1 MIALLSSLLSEL
13 RNNRLSEN
21 TKIFLV
27 YLFSGGFILVNTYL
41 IYKEMYWA
49 IAIPILI
56 ITLFYF
62 IFSFDKVLLLIIFIT
77 PFSVK
82 LKDAGL
88 NVGVSLPAEPL
99 MLAVLLIF
107 LLKIMFD
114 YQYDRKILRHVVAI
128 AILLNLLWIFI
139 TSVTSQIPVVSFKFF
154 VARLWFVIP
163 MFFVLLLYL
172 KNYENI
178 RRIWWYYA
186 TAFVLVIFY
195 TITNHYLHG
204 FAPKSNTWVM
214 DPFFNDHT
222 AYGAAL
228 CMFIPLFGG
237 FVFNRAYKLQ
247 TRAMALIFFLIMVL
261 ALILSFSRA
270 AWVSLAVALPFMVV
284 LYFKIRFRYILLS
297 VILFFGLIYVLR
309 FEILNYLAK
318 NEQDSSAHFIEH
330 VRSITNITTDA
341 SNLERV
347 NRWQS
352 AFRMFDQRPVFGYG
366 PGTYQFL
373 YAPYQRARDRTIITT
388 NFGDVGNAHS
398 EYIGPLAESGLLG
411 MLTFVFVAVSA
422 IATGVRVYRRTT
434 EREIKIFVLGL
445 TTGLIT
451 YLAHGLLNNFLD
463 TDKLSVPFWGFVA
476 TLVALDLFH
485 VQQNKKKEIAAGNSI
500 TTENSANSNT
510 SA

>member
-1 MIALLSSLLSEL
+1 MIALLSNMFSEL
-13 RNNRLSEN
+13 RNNRLSER
-21 TKIFLV
+21 TKIILV
-27 YLFSGGFILVNTYL
+27 YLFSGGFLLVNTYL

-49 IAIPILI
+49 IAIPILL
-56 ITLFYF
+56 ITLLYF

-77 PFSVK
+77 PLSVK

-88 NVGVSLPAEPL
+88 NVGISLPAEPL
-99 MLAVLLIF
+99 MVAVLIIF

-114 YQYDRKILRHVVAI
+114 YQYDRKILRHIVAV

-139 TSVTSQIPVVSFKFF
+139 TSITSQLPVVSFKFF

-163 MFFVLLLYL
+163 MFFVLILYL
-172 KNYENI
+172 KNYNNI
-178 RRIWWYYA
+178 RKIWWYYA
-186 TAFVLVIFY
+186 AAFVIVIFY

-214 DPFFNDHT
+214 DPFYNDHT

-237 FVFNRAYKLQ
+237 FVFNREYKYQ
-247 TRAMALIFFLIMVL
+247 TRAMALIIFLIMVI
-261 ALILSFSRA
+261 ALYLSFSRA
-270 AWVSLAVALPFMVV
+270 AWVSLIVALPFMIV
-284 LYFKIRFRYILLS
+284 LYLKIRFRYVFLS
-297 VILFFGLIYVLR
+297 LIVFIALIYTLR
-309 FEILNYLAK
+309 FEILNFLAR
-318 NEQDSSAHFIEH
+318 NEQDSSAHFVEH
-330 VRSITNITTDA
+330 VRSITNISTDA
-341 SNLERV
+341 SNLERI

-411 MLTFVFVAVSA
+411 MLTFMFVAVTA

-434 EREIKIFVLGL
+434 QREIKIFVLGL
-445 TTGLIT
+445 TTGLIS

-476 TLVALDLFH
+476 TLVALDMFH
-485 VQQNKKKEIAAGNSI
+485 VPPKKEVAVDA
-500 TTENSANSNT
+500 ENPAT
-510 SA
+510 AEPVAEGR